1 MKAITNKN
9 LVILFIMVFVSF
21 PTLTGD
27 MVRAEERE
35 LSKAVFYVQ

>member
-1 MKAITNKN
+1 MKAITNKK
-9 LVILFIMVFVSF
+9 LVILFILVFVSF
-21 PTLTGD
+21 PTLTAD